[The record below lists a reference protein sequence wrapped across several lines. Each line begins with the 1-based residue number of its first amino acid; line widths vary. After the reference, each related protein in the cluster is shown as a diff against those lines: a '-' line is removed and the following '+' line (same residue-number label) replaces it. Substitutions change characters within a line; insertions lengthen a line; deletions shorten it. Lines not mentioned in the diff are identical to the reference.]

1 MIETAAGSLVGRA
14 SRGDAAAL
22 EELMAQ
28 HSGRVYRI
36 AYGITRDH
44 ADAEEVTQD
53 VFLSIIRKGG
63 GFQGRSTFS
72 TWIYR
77 VATNAALNK
86 RRGKRREMEVAL
98 EECLPA
104 FTDDGH
110 RSGDRSYLLADWS
123 ENPEHAVMSG
133 ETRRVVEQAL
143 DTLPARYRAIITLRD
158 VEQLSNEQA
167 AEIMGESVAS
177 LKARLHRARMAL
189 REQLTRQFALSQV

>member
-1 MIETAAGSLVGRA
+1 MIETVADSLVGRA

-28 HSGRVYRI
+28 HSGHVYRV

-53 VFLSIIRKGG
+53 VFLSIIRKADE
-63 GFQGRSTFS
+63 FEGRSTFS

-86 RRGKRREMEVAL
+86 RRGKRREIEVPL
-98 EECLPA
+98 EEYLPA

-123 ENPEHAVMSG
+123 ENPEHAALSG
-133 ETRRVVEQAL
+133 ETRRVLDQAL
-143 DTLPARYRAIITLRD
+143 DTLPPRYRAVIILRD
-158 VEQLSNEQA
+158 VEELSNEQA
-167 AEIMGESVAS
+167 AEIMGESVAA
-177 LKARLHRARMAL
+177 LKARLHRARMSL
-189 REQLTRQFALSQV
+189 REQLTRQFASSSV